1 MEPHKP
7 LLRAVGYRRVSMREQ
22 VDGYSLEAQEVSIRQ
37 YITQQGWELVELYTD
52 AGISAKK
59 GSHRPGL
66 EALLHDATTGK
77 FDVIVV
83 DKIDRFY
90 RYLNGLLTALDKL
103 NQEGVSFAS
112 VKEKLDF
119 TTPWGKLMLTV
130 LGMLAEIYL
139 DNLRQETRKGKLQRA
154 RQGLWNGNPPYG
166 YCRGLCS
173 HCQDP
178 NGEGYCP
185 NFGNPDLGTG
195 AVLIAH
201 PIESVWV
208 KQAFA
213 WYLTTE
219 YSDAKIAD
227 ALNAAHH
234 VLPNGT
240 AVEVRHKGIA
250 GRVAPGKFSKDMVR
264 GMLSRIFYTGK
275 IPYFS
280 VTPSGKSR
288 KRQGPEAVF
297 PGQHP
302 ALIDEASFAKVQ
314 ELREIVK
321 RSPRFRGTV
330 AYRFF
335 PLTGLLHCLSC
346 GRGFR
351 GTSGKK
357 GNYYYRDNTQ
367 IDHTGTCAQP
377 LLRAAVIESKLMSVV
392 REILTSY
399 LAHHQAAH
407 TKEQFEL
414 ADARW
419 QRARMLFLA
428 GELEREAYEREKNTR
443 EILEKSLQGLS
454 LDAIIAVHQELK
466 KPDENGYDPLNTK
479 KQLRLTLEAAW
490 VQEHALVA
498 IQVAPLLLPYIE
510 LGGKSGPDGDR
521 PNFK

>member
-1 MEPHKP
+1 METHKP

-22 VDGYSLEAQEVSIRQ
+22 VDGFSLEAQEVSLQQ

-59 GSHRPGL
+59 GSHRPAL
-66 EALLHDATTGK
+66 EAMMHDATTGK

-90 RYLNGLLTALDKL
+90 RHLNGLLTALDKL
-103 NQEGVSFAS
+103 NQDGVSFAS

-173 HCQDP
+173 HCEDP
-178 NGEGYCP
+178 NGKGYCP
-185 NFGNPDLGTG
+185 NYGNPDLVHGNR
-195 AVLIAH
+195 LMPH

-208 KQAFA
+208 KQVFA

-227 ALNAAHH
+227 ALNEARH
-234 VLPNGT
+234 VLPDGT
-240 AVEVRHKGIA
+240 EVQVRHKGVV
-250 GRVAPGKFSKDMVR
+250 GRIPPGKFSKDTVR
-264 GMLSRIFYTGK
+264 GMLSRVFYAGK

-280 VTPSGKSR
+280 VTPAGKSR

-302 ALIDEASFAKVQ
+302 ALIDELSFAKVQ
-314 ELREIVK
+314 ELRELMS
-321 RSPRFRGTV
+321 RSPRSRGQTVFRV
-330 AYRFF
+330 F
-335 PLTGLLHCLSC
+335 PLTGLLHCLAC

-351 GTSGKK
+351 GTRGKK
-357 GNYYYRDNTQ
+357 GSHYYRDNTQ
-367 IDHTGTCAQP
+367 IDRTGTCAQP
-377 LLRAAVIESKLMSVV
+377 HLRAPEIESKLIGVMC
-392 REILTSY
+392 EILSNY
-399 LAHHQAAH
+399 LAHHQFVQ

-419 QRARMLFLA
+419 QRARMLYLA
-428 GELEREAYEREKNTR
+428 GELGREAYETEKITR
-443 EILEKSLQGLS
+443 ENLEKSLQASS
-454 LDAIIAVHQELK
+454 LDAIIAVHQELLNPEEK
-466 KPDENGYDPLNTK
+466 GYDPINTK
-479 KQLRLTLEAAW
+479 KQLRLSLEAAW
-490 VQEHALVA
+490 VQEHVLVA

-510 LGGKSGPDGDR
+510 LGWISGPDG
-521 PNFK
+521 